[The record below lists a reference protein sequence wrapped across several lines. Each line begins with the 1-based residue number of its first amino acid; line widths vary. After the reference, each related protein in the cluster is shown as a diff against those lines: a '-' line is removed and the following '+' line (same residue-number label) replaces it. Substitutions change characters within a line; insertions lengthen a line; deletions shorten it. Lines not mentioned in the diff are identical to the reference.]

1 MHALN
6 AKDIQYDLGLLYFK
20 EGKYQEALEIFEK
33 IQKEKPDNLQVINMY
48 ERTREALNGS

>member
-1 MHALN
+1 
-6 AKDIQYDLGLLYFK
+6 LLYFK

-33 IQKEKPDNLQVINMY
+33 IQKEKPGNLQVINMY